1 MNKSLPLKENKGA
14 LSLREWFRLMLE
26 DQNTYTM
33 HPYIFDGVL
42 ALPPKFSQWNSPR
55 ESDEMC
61 EETNTWSWILTAGGQ
76 AKRNR

>member
-14 LSLREWFRLMLE
+14 LSLWEWFRLMIE

-33 HPYIFDGVL
+33 HPYIFDGVR
-42 ALPPKFSQWNSPR
+42 ALPPKFSQWNSPS